1 MPQSPEQR
9 EGSSV
14 ENALEAVLYGGV
26 ILSIA
31 LFLIGLLYSAAS
43 SQALEFSQTETLG
56 DILNSIAAV
65 SPIGIISLGV
75 LIIIAT
81 PIVRII
87 MTAVYFANRDKLM
100 TVVPIVV
107 LSLIVVGFVL
117 SVLR

>member
-1 MPQSPEQR
+1 MSRSPDEQR
-9 EGSSV
+9 ESPV
-14 ENALEAVLYGGV
+14 ESALEIVLFGGV

-31 LFLIGLLYSAAS
+31 LFLIGLASFALS
-43 SQALEFSQTETLG
+43 SQAFVLSQTETLDG
-56 DILNSIAAV
+56 IINSIAAL

-81 PIVRII
+81 PIVRIL

-100 TVVPIVV
+100 TLVPIIV
-107 LSLIVVGFVL
+107 LSFIVLGFVL